1 MLEESMLT
9 TIDNPFSPFDEW
21 EAWFAYDVS
30 HGYHTA
36 SYLARIVV
44 SSEELSE
51 ADRFLAITQAI
62 DEIVKENING
72 MYKKVTRERIIKRVA

>member
-1 MLEESMLT
+1 MMEESMLT

>member
-1 MLEESMLT
+1 MEESMLT

-21 EAWFAYDVS
+21 EAWFAYDIS